1 MTKLRLELL
10 ARHVVEVKDRE
21 ERTEASAEDKGRKA
35 AADEVETAAGFAA
48 SL

>member
-1 MTKLRLELL
+1 MTQLRLEIL
-10 ARHVVEVKDRE
+10 ARHLVEVKHRE
-21 ERTEASAEDKGRKA
+21 ERTETAAEDKGRKA

>member
-1 MTKLRLELL
+1 MAKLGLEFL
-10 ARHVVEVKDRE
+10 ARDVVEVKYGE

-35 AADEVETAAGFAA
+35 AAHEVETAAGFAA